1 MVVLRIPFE
10 TQRNLKFD
18 SQEVE
23 NAPMSW
29 LEQARL
35 YKYREGMSWEKLDIY
50 YFGGRVSIIA
60 TALSK

>member
-10 TQRNLKFD
+10 TQGNLKFD

-29 LEQARL
+29 LRQARL
-35 YKYREGMSWEKLDIY
+35 HKYREGMGWETLNID
-50 YFGGRVSIIA
+50 YFGGVVVIIA
-60 TALSK
+60 TALLK